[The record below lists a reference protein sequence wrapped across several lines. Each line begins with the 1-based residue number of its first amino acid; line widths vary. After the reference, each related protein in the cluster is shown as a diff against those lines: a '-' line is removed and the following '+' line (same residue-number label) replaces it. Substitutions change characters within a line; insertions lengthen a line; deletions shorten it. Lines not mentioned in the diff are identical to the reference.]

1 MIKAPETG
9 ATYPSLP
16 LWLAQRQLRLAGIGE
31 EMRVLYVALTR
42 AENILLLFGS
52 ATGKQP
58 AKWAEGAGTG
68 TLHPQQLLKTQ
79 SWLDW
84 IGVHAARSWP
94 GCFDGEEDLEVPFT
108 VRMHYSAPES
118 GETSAAAAPKL
129 SEVERQALLRRLHF
143 DYPYADSVKE
153 PAKTSVS
160 ALRNRM
166 ERLDDETAAPPRKLL
181 NLFSA
186 FDGRN
191 RGLASHSFLQHVD
204 LRGEFGP
211 VALQRQ
217 AEDLVRRGL
226 LEQEATR
233 LIDWEAVADFWESET
248 GREIR
253 QRWNEVRREL
263 PFTFRL
269 GSTELARLGLK
280 NVLPVPE
287 GEFIVTQGVADLVV
301 LGRGEIWLIDFKT
314 DSVNEDDVK
323 SKAEEYRPQIALY
336 ALALEKIFERPVTR
350 RGLYFLSARKLAWLN

>member
-1 MIKAPETG
+1 
-9 ATYPSLP
+9 
-16 LWLAQRQLRLAGIGE
+16 
-31 EMRVLYVALTR
+31 
-42 AENILLLFGS
+42 
-52 ATGKQP
+52 
-58 AKWAEGAGTG
+58 
-68 TLHPQQLLKTQ
+68 
-79 SWLDW
+79 
-84 IGVHAARSWP
+84 
-94 GCFDGEEDLEVPFT
+94 
-108 VRMHYSAPES
+108 
-118 GETSAAAAPKL
+118 
-129 SEVERQALLRRLHF
+129 
-143 DYPYADSVKE
+143 
-153 PAKTSVS
+153 
-160 ALRNRM
+160 
-166 ERLDDETAAPPRKLL
+166 
-181 NLFSA
+181 
-186 FDGRN
+186 
-191 RGLASHSFLQHVD
+191 
-204 LRGEFGP
+204 

-336 ALALEKIFERPVTR
+336 ALALEKMFERPVTR